1 MLLNVIRY
9 FIGEIKMVARNK
21 RHSRRIIRSLQR
33 SRLGYFFQKL
43 SDSKEAPEYVSVTS
57 DTKSLLIH
65 LVPAKGS

>member
-1 MLLNVIRY
+1 
-9 FIGEIKMVARNK
+9 MVARNK

-33 SRLGYFFQKL
+33 SSLGYFFQKL

-57 DTKSLLIH
+57 DTKPLLIH